1 MNNSAKFGTFNVT
14 TGEVQT
20 GYVDK
25 SGQMKYRK
33 PPWYKR
39 IFQKR
44 ARRPE
49 ATEYI
54 GTTELYSQL
63 IWSNTKNYFDVAVY
77 RNYNPYTN
85 ETYSCYAIR
94 RNRIIYFDVNAFER
108 NELVLK

>member
-1 MNNSAKFGTFNVT
+1 MNNSCKFGTFNVT
-14 TGEVQT
+14 TGEVQN

-25 SGQMKYRK
+25 SDQMKYK
-33 PPWYKR
+33 KQPWYKR
-39 IFQKR
+39 IFQ
-44 ARRPE
+44 RRPE

-85 ETYSCYAIR
+85 ETYSCYARCI
-94 RNRIIYFDVNAFER
+94 NRIIYFDVNAFER